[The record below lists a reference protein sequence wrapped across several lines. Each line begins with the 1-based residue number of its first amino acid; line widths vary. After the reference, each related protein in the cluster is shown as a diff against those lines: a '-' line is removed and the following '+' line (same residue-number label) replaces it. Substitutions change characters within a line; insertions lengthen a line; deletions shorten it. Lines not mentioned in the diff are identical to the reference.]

1 MTTIREGFVSSI
13 MDALK
18 ADDQL
23 QTDGVVVERSIYEAV
38 NSEEPKVVVVSRG
51 RDIVLASTIGRT
63 TRQCDLLVSAVV
75 RDPAPDR
82 AADAIFE
89 RSHPLVMAF
98 DAQDI
103 VGIEEVTTDEPETA
117 DIDGGVGIVT
127 MRYTIQYQTS
137 PQSLA

>member
-1 MTTIREGFVSSI
+1 MTTIRETFVSSI

-18 ADDQL
+18 SDAQL
-23 QTDGVVVERSIYEAV
+23 QSSGVVVERSIYEAV
-38 NSEEPKVVVVSRG
+38 DREEPKVVVVSRG

-82 AADAIFE
+82 AADVIFE
-89 RSHPLVMAF
+89 RSHPIVMAF
-98 DAQDI
+98 DGPEI
-103 VGIEEVTTDEPETA
+103 VGVEEVTTDEPETA

-127 MRYTIQYQTS
+127 MRYTIQYQT
-137 PQSLA
+137 PPNSLL